1 MTQGR
6 LIFLTEEESMN
17 LALRELLPRIRPAA
31 HEFQHW
37 LAIAHQGKADLDR
50 SFPRKLRAWQEPNA
64 RFCILRDNDGADC
77 ATLKQELLARI
88 PGNAPATTIRLVCQE
103 LESWFL
109 GDLDAVCAAF
119 PSASRRASF
128 RSIQSRDPDT
138 LTNASELLKEL
149 TGTAAK
155 RIRSQQIARHLDPAR
170 NRSKSFEV
178 FVRTLQRWHHPA

>member
-1 MTQGR
+1 
-6 LIFLTEEESMN
+6 MN

-37 LAIAHQGKADLDR
+37 LAISHQGKADLDR
-50 SFPRKLRAWQEPNA
+50 SFPRKLQAWQEPHA

-77 ATLKQELLARI
+77 VALKHELFTKI
-88 PGNAPATTIRLVCQE
+88 PCNAPATTIRLVCQE

-109 GDLDAVCAAF
+109 GDLEAVCAAY
-119 PSASRRASF
+119 PSASRKAVLRT
-128 RSIQSRDPDT
+128 IQNRDPDS
-138 LTNASELLKEL
+138 LTNASDLLKEL

-155 RIRSQQIARHLDPAR
+155 RVRSQQIARHLDPAR

-178 FVRTLQRWHHPA
+178 FIRTLQGWQPTP